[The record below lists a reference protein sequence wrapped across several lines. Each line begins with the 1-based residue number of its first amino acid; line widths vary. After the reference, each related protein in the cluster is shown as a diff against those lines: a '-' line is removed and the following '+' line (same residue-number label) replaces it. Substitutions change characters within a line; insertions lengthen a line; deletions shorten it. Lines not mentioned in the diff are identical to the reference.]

1 MIPRQLRDNVCK
13 VSKIN
18 CVQSFLSNAKDK
30 APLKKIQTNLLLIVP
45 NEKTDSNAFVKLN
58 ELRLQNPKNVLISH
72 LNVGLLRSK
81 FLSKKELTKNINDIL
96 FLPET
101 KIDETFP
108 SC

>member
-1 MIPRQLRDNVCK
+1 M
-13 VSKIN
+13 
-18 CVQSFLSNAKDK
+18 
-30 APLKKIQTNLLLIVP
+30 KKLI
-45 NEKTDSNAFVKLN
+45 AMH
-58 ELRLQNPKNVLISH
+58 LQNPKNVLISH

-96 FLPET
+96 LLPET